1 MARFAWSRPEGLPR
15 WLPPKVAV
23 AIVIAVAIGG
33 CGISRPPSVW
43 VENRSAQAATFFLD
57 DLGAGPAPYYIVPPH
72 ATAHVGSEGLHTRDV
87 VVNVLG
93 WGHEADHVGPCAP
106 GDYDDTIYGVPPGG
120 SVRLLIDVTGQPS
133 VSLASE
139 PPSLP
144 GLMRAPLDGP
154 LTEDQLCQR
163 VQELLAA
170 PPSPR

>member
-1 MARFAWSRPEGLPR
+1 MARFPWSG
-15 WLPPKVAV
+15 PKRFRCSPARRLAIAV
-23 AIVIAVAIGG
+23 VIAVATGG
-33 CGISRPPSVW
+33 CGISHPPSVW
-43 VENRSAQAATFFLD
+43 VDNRSSQAATFFVY
-57 DLGAGPAPYYIVPPH
+57 DLGSGPTPYYIVPPH

-87 VVNVLG
+87 LVNVLG

-120 SVRLLIDVTGQPS
+120 SVRLLIDPAGQPS

-144 GLMRAPLDGP
+144 DLARAPLDGP

-170 PPSPR
+170 SPSPG